1 MYMCTT
7 TYDLPRSKCM
17 QEMLEEMQANGGT
30 QSGLGIVSKNK
41 CSKCSKNTQPHT
53 VVIRSSGHVHHV
65 RDVTQGPARHRCECE
80 L

>member
-1 MYMCTT
+1 
-7 TYDLPRSKCM
+7 M

-30 QSGLGIVSKNK
+30 QSGLGIV
-41 CSKCSKNTQPHT
+41 SKNTQPHT